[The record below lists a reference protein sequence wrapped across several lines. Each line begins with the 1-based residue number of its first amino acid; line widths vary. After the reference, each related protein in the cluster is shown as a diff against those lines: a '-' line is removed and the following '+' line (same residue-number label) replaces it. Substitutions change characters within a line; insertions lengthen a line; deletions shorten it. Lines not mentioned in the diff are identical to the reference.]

1 MDPHRGRGAGENP
14 VNRFEALGF
23 EADDEEGASHGVVE
37 KHSLELDVTCDGED
51 VFEDEDESEQQP
63 KCTYAK
69 YL

>member
-1 MDPHRGRGAGENP
+1 MTRRMPPRVPGDYQG
-14 VNRFEALGF
+14 ALGF

-63 KCTYAK
+63 KGTYAK